1 MENINKDTY
10 IIIIKKQDEI
20 PQCDLNKKSSDYSY
34 WDKDSIKEKVLTSSP
49 LFLND
54 VLLKHPFEEGKY
66 VKIEEAEMLIIKSK
80 LNIIKELCS
89 SLGATSI
96 KSSVHI
102 LETKSINENISANG
116 GSSFFQIGA
125 KIDVKKLNSQKSKYE
140 QEIIDETEFIKPT
153 TFSLEETYPGAKEIV
168 EKYKLNNDPDIKS
181 LLTLMNPQRK
191 GSILKRQIVKFNA
204 SSEVNNLFELSASLD
219 VKELG
224 LSVNF
229 TKTIEQI
236 NTLQITLDV
245 TF

>member
-1 MENINKDTY
+1 M
-10 IIIIKKQDEI
+10 
-20 PQCDLNKKSSDYSY
+20 
-34 WDKDSIKEKVLTSSP
+34 
-49 LFLND
+49 
-54 VLLKHPFEEGKY
+54 
-66 VKIEEAEMLIIKSK
+66 
-80 LNIIKELCS
+80 
-89 SLGATSI
+89 
-96 KSSVHI
+96 
-102 LETKSINENISANG
+102 
-116 GSSFFQIGA
+116 
-125 KIDVKKLNSQKSKYE
+125 
-140 QEIIDETEFIKPT
+140 
-153 TFSLEETYPGAKEIV
+153 

>member
-1 MENINKDTY
+1 MENKQ
-10 IIIIKKQDEI
+10 IIIIKSREQAHLYNSDNTAG
-20 PQCDLNKKSSDYSY
+20 NKYTAFKDI
-34 WDKDSIKEKVLTSSP
+34 DSIKSEVLTSSP

-224 LSVNF
+224 LSANF